1 MTVFD
6 EHRNLLFRVAYDML
20 GSVSDAEDVVQD
32 TWLRWSRVEDGHIA
46 NPRAY
51 LVRIAARQALDR
63 LRSARASREHYVG
76 PWLPEPLLA
85 TPDPAEDVAEA
96 EDVTLGLLVVLE
108 TLSPPERAVFVLRE
122 AFGYEYGEIAEI
134 LDRSSTA
141 VRQLAHRARQHV
153 QARRPRFTPHR
164 DTARAV
170 ADRFL
175 NAALGGSVTD
185 LLETLAPDVTLYN
198 DGGGKARAALRPIHG
213 ADKVARLLATVGPRY
228 APLRRR
234 WVRGGA
240 EPTVLLLTD
249 DDTPAALLALE
260 ADATSGQIARVYG
273 VVNPDKLVRRRTGA
287 P

>member
-1 MTVFD
+1 MAVFD

-32 TWLRWSRVEDGHIA
+32 TWLRWAGVDPARIA

-63 LRSARASREHYVG
+63 LRSARASRESYVG

-85 TPDPAEDVAEA
+85 TPDPADDIAGT

-108 TLSPPERAVFVLRE
+108 TLSPPERAAFVLRE
-122 AFGYEYGEIAEI
+122 AFGYDYVEIADI
-134 LDRSSTA
+134 LGRSSTA
-141 VRQLAHRARQHV
+141 VRQLAHRAREHV
-153 QARRPRFTPHR
+153 QARRHRFTPHPS
-164 DTARAV
+164 TARAV

-175 NAALGGSVTD
+175 TAALGGSVTD

-213 ADKVARLLATVGPRY
+213 ADKVARLLAAVGPQY
-228 APLRRR
+228 APLRRQWLR
-234 WVRGGA
+234 DGA

-273 VVNPDKLVRRRTGA
+273 VVNPDKLTPRHKGA
-287 P
+287 S